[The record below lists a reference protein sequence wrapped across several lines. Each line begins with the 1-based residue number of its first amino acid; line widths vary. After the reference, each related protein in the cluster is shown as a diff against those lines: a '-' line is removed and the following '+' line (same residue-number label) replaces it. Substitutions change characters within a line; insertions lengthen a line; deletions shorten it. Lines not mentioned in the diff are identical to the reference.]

1 MLSLSLPVHD
11 VRARQSFMLLAGVVV
26 VASALSQALAHP
38 IMAGEPRF
46 LADQPALMAPTPV
59 LRPLTEIAAPA
70 FAFHAP
76 TPGYEINSPFG
87 LRRLPW
93 EPRGRMHEGVDI
105 AAPEGLPVGATLAGV
120 VLRAGTSSTY
130 GRFVEVQHAEGLTSL
145 YGHLGSIGKDV
156 APGVT
161 LAAGQAVGRVG
172 NTGRSTGE
180 HLHFE
185 IRSEG
190 KPLNP
195 ALFMGKTFATA
206 AELPLSAAAR
216 FSRRVRL
223 AVVSP
228 AALARM
234 TPAKG
239 AKAGKAKEV
248 EAAALT
254 RKDGRV
260 RAVLPPT
267 GDPSPAAVAAAAAAR
282 GIALETPPAPL
293 GEAAG
298 APVAI
303 APASPATAD

>member
-1 MLSLSLPVHD
+1 MSLPVHD
-11 VRARQSFMLLAGVVV
+11 VRARQSFMMLAGAVV

-38 IMAGEPRF
+38 IIVGGEPRF
-46 LADQPALMAPTPV
+46 LADQPALTAPTPV
-59 LRPLTEIAAPA
+59 LRPLTEIAAPI
-70 FAFHAP
+70 FAFQAP

-105 AAPEGLPVGATLAGV
+105 AAPEGLPVGSTLAGT
-120 VLRAGTSSTY
+120 VLRAGSSSTY
-130 GRFVEVQHAEGLTSL
+130 GRFVEVRHAEGLTSL
-145 YGHLGSIGKDV
+145 YGHLGSIKKGV
-156 APGVT
+156 VPGAT
-161 LAAGQAVGRVG
+161 LAAGQAVGLVG

-206 AELPLSAAAR
+206 DELPLSAAAR

-228 AALARM
+228 ATLAKM
-234 TPAKG
+234 MPGKA
-239 AKAGKAKEV
+239 AKAGKGKDAEPV
-248 EAAALT
+248 VTA
-254 RKDGRV
+254 RRDGRV
-260 RAVLPPT
+260 RAVLPPI

-282 GIALETPPAPL
+282 GIVLE
-293 GEAAG
+293 
-298 APVAI
+298 
-303 APASPATAD
+303 ASPAPIVEAVSAPVQTAAAADD